1 VNTSPLFRYT
11 IPGPRRSRVIFTQG
25 EVMRMLLALGLVTSL
40 FGIATADDKKDPTAG
55 KWVIESVTRD
65 GKANDALKGATREHS
80 DGKYSLTPAKDTKA
94 PLTVGTYTLDTTK
107 TPIAID
113 MKPKGG
119 NFDGKTLLGIVK
131 VDGDTMTIA
140 FAEPGKDRPT
150 KFESKE
156 GGGVVLA
163 VHKKAK

>member
-1 VNTSPLFRYT
+1 
-11 IPGPRRSRVIFTQG
+11 
-25 EVMRMLLALGLVTSL
+25 MRTLLALGLVVTV
-40 FGIATADDKKDPTAG
+40 FGAAPAEDKKDPTAG

-65 GKANDALKGATREHS
+65 GKTSDALKGATREHA
-80 DGKYSLTPAKDTKA
+80 DGKYSITPAKDTKA

-107 TPIAID
+107 TPVAID

-119 NFDGKTLLGIVK
+119 NFDGKTILGFVK
-131 VDGDTMTIA
+131 ADGDTMTIA

-150 KFESKE
+150 KFESAA
-156 GGGVVLA
+156 GSGVVLA

>member
-1 VNTSPLFRYT
+1 
-11 IPGPRRSRVIFTQG
+11 
-25 EVMRMLLALGLVTSL
+25 MRTLLALGLGL
-40 FGIATADDKKDPTAG
+40 AIPFGINAADDKKDPTAG
-55 KWVIESVTRD
+55 KWVIESITRD
-65 GKANDALKGATREHS
+65 GKAANALKGAVREHS
-80 DGKYSLTPAKDTKA
+80 EGKYTITPSADSTAAKKPEPT
-94 PLTVGTYTLDTTK
+94 TGTYTIDATK

-119 NFDGKTLLGIVK
+119 TYDGKTLLGIVK
-131 VDGDTMTIA
+131 LEGDTLTVC

-156 GGGVVLA
+156 GSGTVLA